1 MEAEFRER
9 GYDVRPMHRVVVCS
23 LLALAACAPSPRPCM
38 GVGTCPEGSEC
49 LANRCTLLGADP
61 VAADTRRLVVVPS
74 TIRVLGAA
82 DREASGELGPAVT
95 FGSASGGAA
104 LFLKFPPSWRRAKRI
119 DSAFL
124 VLDPMPG
131 TRRGPQD
138 VSVEAWRVGKAWEA
152 DSIRWLEKPD
162 LLPPRAAGVA
172 RAAPPMPLRVDVT
185 AIVLHL
191 WEHPENDHG
200 IALTAGGGSDVGV
213 SFATGASG
221 GSAPR
226 LELYVH

>member
-1 MEAEFRER
+1 
-9 GYDVRPMHRVVVCS
+9 
-23 LLALAACAPSPRPCM
+23 M

-61 VAADTRRLVVVPS
+61 VAQDTRRLVLVPTTMAVVGALDRDPS
-74 TIRVLGAA
+74 SELGA
-82 DREASGELGPAVT
+82 AVT

-104 LFLKFPPSWRRAKRI
+104 LYLEFAPTWKQNRGI
-119 DSAFL
+119 ESAFI

-131 TRRGPQD
+131 TRRGPED
-138 VSVEAWRVGKAWEA
+138 VEIDAWRIGE
-152 DSIRWLEKPD
+152 RWSPGALSWLDKPE
-162 LLPPRAAGVA
+162 LSPPTASGIA

-185 AIVLHL
+185 AIAMHL
-191 WEHPENDHG
+191 AEHAQNDHG

-221 GSAPR
+221 GNAPR
-226 LELYVH
+226 LELYVR